1 MDSIRLVRTNN
12 SDPDFI
18 ALVDKLN
25 AELAVYDGED
35 HAFYHQYNG
44 LEDIKHILV
53 AYLGDLPIGCGAMK
67 TFSDSK
73 MEVKRMYTTKG
84 HRNKGVAIQI
94 LSELEEWAAVLGYSH
109 TILETGLRQVEAIG
123 LYSKAGY
130 SLIENYGQYAGVE
143 NSRCFE
149 KKL

>member
-44 LEDIKHILV
+44 LDDIKHILV

-67 TFSDSK
+67 PLAILRWKSK
-73 MEVKRMYTTKG
+73 ECIPQKV
-84 HRNKGVAIQI
+84 IEI
-94 LSELEEWAAVLGYSH
+94 
-109 TILETGLRQVEAIG
+109 
-123 LYSKAGY
+123 KA
-130 SLIENYGQYAGVE
+130 
-143 NSRCFE
+143 
-149 KKL
+149 